1 MLQTNQTQTQTDAVN
16 LPQSYGLH
24 LLEQAK
30 DIAKNLR
37 DRKIQSEVARLDRMV
52 AFFSMWMVYTY
63 LLACLMF

>member
-1 MLQTNQTQTQTDAVN
+1 MLQTNQNQTDVVN

-24 LLEQAK
+24 LIEQAK

-37 DRKIQSEVARLDRMV
+37 DRKIRSEVAIMDRTV
-52 AFFSMWMVYTY
+52 AFISMWMVYTY